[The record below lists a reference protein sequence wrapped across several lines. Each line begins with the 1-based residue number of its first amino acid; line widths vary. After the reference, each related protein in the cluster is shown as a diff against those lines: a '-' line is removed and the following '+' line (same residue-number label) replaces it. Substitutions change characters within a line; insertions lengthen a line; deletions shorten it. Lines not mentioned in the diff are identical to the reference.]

1 MRSTRSAC
9 TPTSR
14 RSNGTTRAPMSRAGS
29 LLARRA
35 LGACAR
41 SRWSAAATLT
51 SRWSTT
57 SGISWIASE
66 LIDERR
72 GPRAKSARLRGH
84 LSVYI
89 RSRMRLTNIRG
100 HCAAAPAART
110 CLSPRL
116 AIRSPNVARAVCH
129 VMGSYGDV
137 RVKDKWREM
146 CDYMILLLIRSTN
159 DNRGDIVGTRDVA
172 HMGARAP
179 WSRSGGPG
187 GVGPQ
192 SHLP

>member
-14 RSNGTTRAPMSRAGS
+14 RSNGTTRAPTSRAGS

-72 GPRAKSARLRGH
+72 GPSAKSARRRGNLCVWRISCTRITTLRCV
-84 LSVYI
+84 VY
-89 RSRMRLTNIRG
+89 
-100 HCAAAPAART
+100 AAAAAART

-116 AIRSPNVARAVCH
+116 AIAVGACARVGLRKYVFRASPRRDNDRDESDVIASH
-129 VMGSYGDV
+129 VQ
-137 RVKDKWREM
+137 RR
-146 CDYMILLLIRSTN
+146 TF
-159 DNRGDIVGTRDVA
+159 
-172 HMGARAP
+172 
-179 WSRSGGPG
+179 RSGADGHRR
-187 GVGPQ
+187 GVETT
-192 SHLP
+192 